1 MKQKIQLGQD
11 QFTIRDAGI
20 FGSGDVMNAR
30 LFTRRVFAMTEVNT
44 LKINPEQAEAIVSFT
59 IAMAEWQGF
68 IARLIT
74 AISTDAGALDDCDV
88 PTWAHGEAVHFYRKG
103 HSILRLID
111 SKVPAQVRDKSPVR
125 FGVANTAVSLSTV
138 GEFLLPVATP
148 VAAVIL
154 VGTNLGVIG
163 KAATQLGERKV
174 GVPLFHTALLTCSI
188 VTGQVLAFA
197 LTDWSL
203 RYWQRSWRKK
213 LVAEASQLV
222 SEALPIVETVCI
234 VGPDDAVK
242 RLPTG
247 MIDNGDILRFMPGD
261 AIPVDGRVVRG
272 EGLVDE
278 TRASGVLGPVRKSEG
293 SIALAGSNLLV
304 GELDIKVERT
314 GSETSGGRVAEA
326 LVAAAGEL
334 QTDMSLQD
342 KAENLAGKTVMP
354 TFATAG
360 VGWLA
365 GSLITVGAILH
376 QDWISGAAMAVPL
389 ITVNQIRSALRKGA
403 VVVNPSAI
411 DRLSRSDFIVIDGDE
426 PALMAPAIGVAA
438 FETAVADA
446 DVDTLMRHIAGAALY
461 LGDERAH
468 ALANVCRERG
478 LIVRQPVLKTLAR
491 GRVEVQLGDH
501 SIVLIDEEDSG
512 SAIPAGLRVVI
523 DGRDAASIRFG
534 QSVTIGA
541 AAAIAR
547 IRKSGRQVFLV
558 SSAPEASVSE
568 QAKRLGI
575 ELSSG
580 ELDHQGRIRFLEG
593 LHARG
598 IRPAYVG
605 SLVGRSDLARSA
617 YVSLQM
623 PGFSDNA
630 NADIV
635 LLGHSYQNLAA
646 LIEQVGSYDSEI
658 QQATRAATLP
668 NLLCVA
674 GAFGGVLNGITSG
687 IIANIGV
694 LRVDRHLDKTLAD
707 ADTAKAN
714 PSRLLLD
721 KSSLEL

>member
-1 MKQKIQLGQD
+1 MKQKIKLGHD
-11 QFTIRDAGI
+11 QFIIRDAEI
-20 FGSGDVMNAR
+20 FGPGDVLNAR
-30 LFTRRVFAMTEVNT
+30 LFARRVFALTEVNT
-44 LKINPEQAEAIVSFT
+44 LRIDPERAEAIVSFT
-59 IAMAEWQGF
+59 APTAEWQGF
-68 IARLIT
+68 ITRLTT
-74 AISTDAGALDDCDV
+74 AISTDAGALDDRDV
-88 PTWAHGEAVHFYRKG
+88 PTWFQGEAVHFYRKG
-103 HSILRLID
+103 HSILRLMD
-111 SKVPAQVRDKSPVR
+111 SKIPAQITDTSPVR

-213 LVAEASQLV
+213 LVAEASRLV
-222 SEALPIVETVCI
+222 NEALPVAETVCI
-234 VGPDDAVK
+234 VDQYDGIK

-247 MIDNGDILRFMPGD
+247 MIDNGDILRFVPGD

-278 TRASGVLGPVRKSEG
+278 TRVSGVLGPVRKSEG
-293 SIALAGSNLLV
+293 SIALAGSSVLV
-304 GELDIKVERT
+304 GEFDIKVERT
-314 GSETSGGRVAEA
+314 GSETSGGRVAET
-326 LVAAAGEL
+326 LVAVAGEL
-334 QTDMSLQD
+334 QTDRSLQD
-342 KAENLAGKTVMP
+342 KAETLAGKTVMP

-411 DRLSRSDFIVIDGDE
+411 DRLSRSDFVVIDGDE
-426 PALMAPAIGVAA
+426 PALMSPAIEVAA

-446 DVDTLMRHIAGAALY
+446 DVDTLIRHIAGAALY

-478 LIVRQPVLKTLAR
+478 LVVRQPVLKTLAR
-491 GRVEVQLGDH
+491 GRVEVQLGEH
-501 SIVLIDEEDSG
+501 SIVLIDDEASASG
-512 SAIPAGLRVVI
+512 VPARLVVVI
-523 DGRDAASIRFG
+523 DGREAASIGFG

-547 IRKSGRQVFLV
+547 IRNSGRQVFLV
-558 SSAPEASVSE
+558 SSAPEARVSE
-568 QAKRLGI
+568 QAELLGI
-575 ELSSG
+575 ALFSG

-593 LHARG
+593 LQARG
-598 IRPAYVG
+598 MRPAYVG

-623 PGFSDNA
+623 PGFADNA
-630 NADIV
+630 DADIV

-646 LIEQVGSYDSEI
+646 LIEQVGNYDREI

-674 GAFGGVLNGITSG
+674 GAFGGLLNGITSG
-687 IIANIGV
+687 IIANVGV
-694 LRVDRHLDKTLAD
+694 LRVDRQLDKMLAD
-707 ADTAKAN
+707 ADLAKAN
-714 PSRLLLD
+714 PGRLLLD
-721 KSSLEL
+721 KSSIEV